1 MTETAQEWAESSTEA
16 QTETTEASEYVY
28 EPSPPERMAWRV
40 LLAAFAM
47 FCLLSAS
54 TILGVYFYLFESM
67 AAIPTALQVAQGTVG
82 ITDSDLIETVERERK
97 DLTNTVT
104 TISTDSQSQATIQF
118 RDQRT
123 AEDET
128 PDLIA
133 AVTLQRNTRLTF
145 NRAARPRFE
154 WSSNRQTIQLSELS
168 GRLDAVVTGAQEDG
182 FLMSID
188 TKQGLNIEINRNG
201 RYRIHATDDEVRL
214 LNLAGAASL
223 FFADDAAS
231 RRPAPSGQ
239 EAVAR
244 LGSRVID
251 VQPSIENILTNAVFS
266 LQDAVDDAG
275 DSPGLPP
282 KWGCRANHGAFTMEE
297 FDGRVGIRLRRLG
310 NVTSPGEARCIQ
322 PFGSD
327 GLDVTGFDS
336 IRVVATFHLN
346 YQSLSRCGVEGSECP
361 LMLLI
366 TYDDEF
372 GFRRRWFRGFY
383 YDEPVSSD
391 YPSRCASC
399 FQDHLN
405 INAKVWYTFESE
417 NLFNLINQERHPAR
431 LRSIE
436 FYASGHQFDTSISE
450 MMLLVSSAEAESGG
464 G

>member
-97 DLTNTVT
+97 DLTSAVT

-118 RDQRT
+118 RDHRT

-188 TKQGLNIEINRNG
+188 TKQGLNIELDRNG

-231 RRPAPSGQ
+231 RIPVPSGQ

-251 VQPSIENILTNAVFS
+251 VQSSIENILTNAVFS
-266 LQDAVDDAG
+266 LQDAVG

-282 KWGCRANHGAFTMEE
+282 KWGCRANHGTFTMEE